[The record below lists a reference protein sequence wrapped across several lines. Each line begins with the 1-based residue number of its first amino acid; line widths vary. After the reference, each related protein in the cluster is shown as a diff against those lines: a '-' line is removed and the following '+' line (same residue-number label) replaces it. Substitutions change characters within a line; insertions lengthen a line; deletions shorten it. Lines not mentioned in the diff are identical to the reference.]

1 MRPKVTVNCAMTAD
15 GKIAGKSRRQMR
27 ISSPEDMERV
37 EKLRLESDAILVGIG
52 TILSDN
58 PHLTVKGFPPERSPV
73 RVVLDSSG
81 RTPEKARVLRGEV
94 PTIIATA
101 ESCKKTWDKA
111 SVFRAG
117 EDRVDIPALLT
128 HLHEQGIERLLVEGG
143 GEVVWSFFKEK
154 VVDVFSVFVGNMI
167 IGGRSAPTPVDG
179 EGFSGRH
186 PLPLELRQCSRLG
199 EGVHL
204 VYGVEGDE

>member
-1 MRPKVTVNCAMTAD
+1 MRPTVTVNCAMTAD

-27 ISSPEDMERV
+27 ISSPKDMERV

-58 PHLTVKGFPPERSPV
+58 PHLTVKGSPEKSPV

-81 RTPEKARVLRGEV
+81 RTPEKSMVLRGGV

-101 ESCKKTWDKA
+101 QSCKRTWEKA

-117 EDRVDIPALLT
+117 EDRVDIPTLLS
-128 HLHEQGIERLLVEGG
+128 HLYDKGIKKLLVEGG
-143 GEVVWSFFKEK
+143 GEVVWSFFEEG
-154 VVDVFSVFVGNMI
+154 VVDVFSIFVGNMI
-167 IGGRSAPTPVDG
+167 VGGRSAPTPVDG

-186 PLPLELRQCSRLG
+186 PVRLQFREYSQLG
-199 EGVHL
+199 DGVHL
-204 VYGVEGDE
+204 LYEVGGDE